1 MVVGVLPSRPMADDL
16 SRILS
21 PDLDDE
27 ADLVVEGTLRPRTLD
42 EYIGQREVKANL
54 SILLQAAKGRGEA
67 ADHVLLYGP
76 PGLGKTTLATIVARE
91 LGVNVRYTS
100 GPAIERAGDL
110 ASVLTS
116 LDERDVLFI
125 DEIHRLN
132 RAVEEILY
140 PAMEDYALDVMI
152 GKGPSARSLRLSLKP
167 FTVVGAT
174 TRAGRISSPLRDR
187 FGATYRLDFYTDD
200 ELTAI
205 VDRSASILDVQIEPA
220 AARAI
225 ARRGRGTPR
234 IVNRLLKR
242 VRDHAQVHG
251 DGTVDEARAREAMRA
266 MEIDDE
272 GLDSTDR
279 KLLAAII
286 QKFASGPGGCRRPRR
301 RPVRGDRD
309 HRGCLRAVPPAARV
323 HRPHAAGPHRDRGG
337 AGTPRGARVRDPATP
352 TRRGR
357 DAQPLGRPRPGGRV
371 TAPYEGRAARY
382 EVLVPPP
389 ADGSTRARLGQLTLT
404 HGIVE
409 TPQFMPVGTNATVK
423 ALSPDEI
430 RETGASIILSNT
442 YHLYLRPGADRIARL
457 GGLHRFMDW
466 DRPILTDSGGFQVVS
481 LGDLRVVDEDGVTF
495 RSHLDGSTH
504 RFTPEVAIGAQEA
517 LGSDVAVAFDQPVF
531 PTSPRAVV
539 ADATERTHRWAER
552 SLAAHT
558 REDQAL
564 FGIVQGGLDPE
575 LRAAS
580 TRFIASLPF
589 DGICLGGLA
598 GDETPAQRDATLD
611 LAVPLLDDD
620 PRPRYLMGLGSP
632 ADLLE
637 AVHRGVDL
645 FDSVL
650 PARVARNGQL
660 WVPGGRLNI
669 RNRAFL
675 DDPRPIQE
683 DCPCLACRRF
693 SRAYLA
699 HLFRAKELLAYRLA
713 TCHNLTFTLDFMARV
728 RASIR
733 AGSFPASMAGLRVH
747 AGRLSGDE
755 GAVQSA

>member
-1 MVVGVLPSRPMADDL
+1 
-16 SRILS
+16 
-21 PDLDDE
+21 
-27 ADLVVEGTLRPRTLD
+27 
-42 EYIGQREVKANL
+42 
-54 SILLQAAKGRGEA
+54 
-67 ADHVLLYGP
+67 
-76 PGLGKTTLATIVARE
+76 
-91 LGVNVRYTS
+91 
-100 GPAIERAGDL
+100 
-110 ASVLTS
+110 
-116 LDERDVLFI
+116 
-125 DEIHRLN
+125 
-132 RAVEEILY
+132 
-140 PAMEDYALDVMI
+140 MEDYALDVMI

-174 TRAGRISSPLRDR
+174 TRAGRISGPLRDR

-200 ELTAI
+200 ELAAI
-205 VDRSASILDVQIEPA
+205 VDRSAAILGVEIEPA
-220 AARAI
+220 ATRAI

-242 VRDHAQVHG
+242 VRDHAEVHG
-251 DGTVDEARAREAMRA
+251 DGRVDEATAREAMRA

-279 KLLAAII
+279 KLLAAIV
-286 QKFASGPGGCRRPRR
+286 QKFASGPVGVAALAAVLSEEIETIEDVYEPFLLRLGFIDRTPQGRIATDLARAHLSGLGYEIPPPRR
-301 RPVRGDRD
+301 
-309 HRGCLRAVPPAARV
+309 AE
-323 HRPHAAGPHRDRGG
+323 AGH
-337 AGTPRGARVRDPATP
+337 
-352 TRRGR
+352 
-357 DAQPLGRPRPGGRV
+357 AQPVGRPARRRSATGRRM
-371 TAPYEGRAARY
+371 TAAYQGKAARY
-382 EVLVPPP
+382 EVAGP
-389 ADGSTRARLGQLTLT
+389 AAGRRGHAGTGREADADPRHGRDAAVHAGRDQRDGQGAHPGRDRARRARRSSSPTRTTCTCGPARTASRGSAACTGSWTGTARSSPTRAASRSSRSATCGSSTRTASRSARTSTARRTGSRRRSRSRPRRRSARTSR
-404 HGIVE
+404 
-409 TPQFMPVGTNATVK
+409 
-423 ALSPDEI
+423 SPSTS
-430 RETGASIILSNT
+430 RSI
-442 YHLYLRPGADRIARL
+442 
-457 GGLHRFMDW
+457 
-466 DRPILTDSGGFQVVS
+466 
-481 LGDLRVVDEDGVTF
+481 
-495 RSHLDGSTH
+495 
-504 RFTPEVAIGAQEA
+504 
-517 LGSDVAVAFDQPVF
+517 

-552 SLAAHT
+552 SLAAHG

-669 RNRAFL
+669 RNRAFQ
-675 DDPRPIQE
+675 DDPAPIQA

-699 HLFRAKELLAYRLA
+699 HLFRAGELLAYRLA

-733 AGSFPASMAGLRVH
+733 AGTFPASMAELRSR
-747 AGRLSGDE
+747 AGRMSVDE
-755 GAVQSA
+755 GAGKSA